1 MTKTHTMRSRLI
13 SLVLVLVM
21 VLGCLPLSA
30 MAVDPPTSSFTQ
42 SWGNFEGVR
51 IGASITTGYTLQ
63 TVSGSNPI
71 QETKLNLTVLA
82 DASIADKTYDYFY
95 IDLQDAEGNTVRRV
109 MWSGFKVAENT
120 PPGGTYEFITAGSV
134 YTQKREDDG
143 TLTRDP
149 SALQPTVSINGK
161 YAYIN
166 GVAYTVEGAGTF
178 PVYAQVG
185 YQVSDETAVT
195 LPAQRIGTFNIASYS
210 DDVMTKNL
218 TFNLDATDAYY
229 AYSTVAMVANEDYKL
244 PEVTPI
250 REHYTFKEWKLD
262 DTTTYQP
269 GDTISYTETNK
280 DLMLTAVWEL
290 DQVTVNY
297 PDTLPTGVDY
307 DTPAPSDDNVGYG
320 TVQSFDLVLDEG
332 YDPATLF
339 VTANDVLLAPVN
351 YVAGTDGK
359 VTYTYSFTAT
369 DDTTIAVS
377 DDLAKLSYV
386 VTMPVG
392 NFDAELVS
400 VNGNDLGD
408 TDSKV
413 SASVIYSKGY
423 TFTVTP
429 EEGYEITGVYVN
441 GDELTANAG
450 VYTVE
455 DVKTAQNVEVL
466 VKEIPNYT
474 VTYVVNNT
482 QYATQVVAKGS
493 EITNMPK
500 SPDVTGYDFEGWYT
514 QDELTG
520 GEGDKIL
527 TNTVVNGDM
536 IVYAKLTAKTY
547 TISYNGNGV
556 TIDPSISSEK
566 TYGEPVKLDATVLT
580 RPGYT
585 FLGWS
590 RNQSATEATY
600 AAGDV
605 FTEAITDDITL
616 YAVWKANTYTVTLPT
631 GTGYTVVTTQETVV
645 AWDEDFT
652 FDVVVDRG
660 YVETEPVVKAN
671 DAALSANGEPT
682 DGEGGSKVYS
692 YTISNIQEN
701 KVVSI
706 TVGKNQT
713 YTVTFE
719 AKGRVYQ
726 TQQVEYGY
734 CATVPV
740 APEVEGYFFNGWK
753 LNGTDYVFSTPVT
766 NDITLIA
773 DLVWITNPV
782 TLPVDGDG
790 YSVYHEYTPSAT
802 NKLYDVGYNQNF
814 AFKVVV
820 KDGYSDANMFVVAN
834 GAPLYYNS
842 KTYDET
848 AKTTTYNYTL
858 YNVKTPYEVFVN
870 GVERKTVTITYIDNG
885 GFGGPGQQV
894 ANYYVDTATD
904 NSKVPT
910 TEPTRD
916 GYTFQGWAKTNT
928 ATADGVVY
936 KAGETGK
943 DTLKETTDTTL
954 YAVWARAEREVILT
968 VEPDEQFEGSEVT
981 LTATVSS
988 GGTGS
993 VLFYR
998 STDDASNTAD
1008 DDTLVGTSNVSGD
1021 KATAT
1026 VVVKDYAAGAATD
1039 YFYAVFKPTDGAGY
1053 TETTSNVVSVTVKS
1067 TTIVFGDGDT
1077 ADDPIV
1083 KHWVTGSGLE
1093 DVTGGQMVV
1102 GETYH
1107 LQVPAIYAEDDLVN
1121 ALDAETVTDI
1131 VWQYRLPNGEWQTI
1145 VTNDRVSIKVTP
1157 DVIGMEYRA
1166 ILTPKGDY
1174 KGEALK
1180 TDETKPVKETKTDVA
1195 LTVAPPEQYEGK
1207 DVTLTAAVTTNET
1220 IIGEGFV
1227 QFYLNGEKIGQPVP
1241 VNTQSGVA
1249 TLTWTTSAYST
1260 ATDATNIDV
1269 YKAEYL
1275 GTATYDAG
1283 TSEEA
1288 SVAVRSTAITWGEDG
1303 NILTLQ
1309 DGTMTAGSTFTLA
1322 LPAVTTLDGK
1332 GTAAYTVQWQEKKA
1346 GQDWQNVGAGGET
1359 YTVTEYVSG
1368 TVYRAVLTPADP
1380 YTKAQAYNTN
1390 GTEVDGSYVYT
1401 LVTADS
1407 SEVEEVGTTTGIT
1420 LYQNNQEVD
1429 RDDYVLEGSTVD
1441 VVVNVTEIDG
1451 YVGGTDGWVKLDV
1464 FRTDSVYNTRV
1475 DVTSATSQV
1484 DNAGNAYFTVVLPAY
1499 SYDAV
1504 NSNQINFVATFSG
1517 DNTFAGSVSGGAGT
1531 DNIKLKSAAITWAD
1545 ENGAFAKDVIVYAG
1559 TDTTA
1564 KPVTVME
1571 ANKAYTL
1578 VLPDVYAGDVK
1589 MSDHSTRIGALLTF
1603 GKDYTVQWQRQEVGS
1618 ATTTGWQ
1625 DIDGATEAS
1634 LYVAAEDGAQKYSY
1648 RAVVTPKGDYTFAM
1662 DEIFGTLTD
1671 TKVLTTNPTSD
1682 TVLGDTHTTLSVT
1695 DTQNF
1700 TGINNNQ
1707 ITAEFEK
1714 QTVTLTATVKDND
1727 GNLVTSG
1734 AVKFYKINGSNDPV
1748 EIGHVDVGSDGKAVF
1763 EAEMSVYEKDGTY
1776 DQYYAVYQTNSVYET
1791 SESAKVKIFIRSSAI
1806 TWNKNPNEE
1815 KTLIVTENNAAYTGD
1830 LIAGHTYTLTIP
1842 AVHELGRYNFTLDV
1856 NEDYVINW
1864 YMIAADG
1871 TQAVAISSGTDGN
1884 SVTVKPE
1891 TNNVVYYAEVLPM
1904 EGSNYTKAWENGEN
1918 GYAYT
1923 THLTTNKTNSAL
1935 STATTT
1941 TLTIEGSVA
1950 STHDAFKHQQYEGKT
1965 ITLNATITV
1974 DGNDTVMVEKGNVSF
1989 YVVTES
1995 GESTLIGGQSV
2006 AVENGKASTTYVL
2019 PEYTLDDPLNNVEY
2033 FYAVYADYSDELSG
2047 ELRYSS
2053 SNTTTA
2059 QDLDALKTTE
2069 VPVEN
2074 RLKIRSIAITWKLND
2089 DYKTMVTNGDVITI
2103 YNYLETG
2110 DHKGDKTDTM
2120 IANTSYVLEVPSV
2133 RAYSDLDGAMT
2144 ILTAG
2149 KNYTVQWQYYVTD
2162 TASWM
2167 NYAADGDSNSVVIT
2181 PEYSQYSFRAV
2192 ITPKAQDADIN
2203 VFTKAAGYE
2212 NGTVTTL
2219 TQASLYTQPTK
2230 PTVLK
2235 DTTTD
2240 LTITGTVAE
2249 ANDVKIYNGTP
2260 FADLDGTEHYTQ
2272 YEGETV
2278 TLKAKVVDA
2287 DGNLVPSGH
2296 VYFYRVEETENSQT
2310 HVRLNTEY
2318 VEVKNGF
2325 AEYTVNIR
2333 DYDEDLAT
2341 IANVDK
2347 FYAVYEANDT
2357 YNTSASTETTTTAT
2371 GLVNYEVPT
2380 DVADMVYIRS
2390 TAIATP
2396 RLTSTENGSRDGD
2409 DNKKTTTWTSDLAE
2423 LPAAVKISFSLMRTA
2438 GNETEGYSVVG
2449 TDGRWLTNG
2458 TDYTIQWYREDKT
2471 VEDGGEETG
2480 SLKAI
2485 DGATQVT
2492 YTKAAAENFQKY
2504 CVEVIAAG
2512 HMKTG
2517 AMSKQAIIGKTA
2529 DPVLNLD
2536 PGYTFTAADAT
2547 FATDVETTSGA
2558 HYGDEVTLTATVQGD
2573 ETTNALPTGTVT
2585 FYYRVERSDGGY
2597 TWTQLTDPIDLQ
2609 QKDVSENKLVAVA
2622 TYTFNSSELPFNVDR
2637 IGFSYSGDDY
2647 YSAYSAASMQTAVTG
2662 AEYGKMEFKLWS
2674 VQISNPEHEAGE
2686 VNPADKNYT
2695 DAACYPD
2702 GVGYGNVTIEIYTYD
2717 ENAADFKGSAYT
2729 GTDLVANT
2737 TYTLEVQDIYTKS
2750 GEKLDLAHDNSAD
2763 YTIEWFKSTDGGLTW
2778 GPLPETEYTN
2788 IDAKTIAVTPETK
2801 DYKYMVKVTTTNS
2814 FYNEKMPS
2822 LVDFEYSEK
2831 NVNTILQ
2838 TVSVDVQAVAETPVN
2853 NVDEWVY
2860 QSNPITLF
2868 ATVTPTNNGEPS
2880 GHVEFYYGFA
2890 KDGSAEGDYSEVEWT
2905 AVKSDTESGTN
2916 VAELVKTT
2924 SGTDTDG
2931 VMVAQLTTSNLPV
2944 TADGTY
2950 SQLVIKAVYTGD
2962 QTYAKQDNIN
2972 GTVSIS
2978 SDVVT
2983 VFSSKI
2989 RQDVENI
2996 SNKVLTFSG
3005 NNWTSTTGVTG
3016 DLYDGVIITAK
3027 QLVSDGTKTVIT
3039 LNPVYTLDVID
3050 RADAI
3055 FTDLSSIYT
3064 LTAGVDYTVE
3074 WQYCENYTAYKEYLD
3089 DPATNDKNWMT
3100 VDNASVSSDF
3110 CTVEQVQGY
3119 AYRAVIKPCDTEKAQ
3134 KSFLDNDEIYS
3145 NILVV
3150 GDAEARV
3157 LTNIR
3162 KASSASV
3169 KGDTVYIDAII
3180 MGGTTTPV
3188 GNVTVTVTEKKSG
3201 DEVFTDNRNL
3211 VNGWTTFQWKNVA
3224 AGEYT
3229 IKTVLT
3235 GNNGYV
3241 GETEQDY
3248 IVRFTAAPEGDLTM
3262 SVTNKTV
3269 TYDGQVK
3276 MLSGNDVTINGFG
3289 DYTEWAEMAKSYVTF
3304 QYFDED
3310 GNRVAEPVDAGTYTV
3325 KAYLPESM
3333 YWGYVTG
3340 TGTLTIEKR
3349 AVSIADVTAQ
3359 AKIYDGTNNVYVQN
3373 VELELSE
3380 QDPSTGLP
3388 MGNDGLVEGDS
3399 VYVDAKATVAANA
3412 GSNQTLTLTSAELEG
3427 PDANNYVIANPKYSE
3442 NFVVS
3447 RSQLYGDAVTSITAA
3462 PGYQITD
3469 DDFYMIDQAGNQI
3482 TAADATITYY
3492 YHTGNDIQK
3501 VPNTNGEGK
3510 YTVVISMPESNY
3522 KGGLTTTLYIQKDV
3536 ATSRD
3541 GDVVKIATS
3550 ALAYITDTNHVYD
3563 GTAKSVTVTTTK
3575 GTASVQY
3582 AGADG
3587 QYTTTAP
3594 VNAGRYMV
3602 KVTVEGQTYY
3612 GVMTIVK
3619 GEPQFTFTAETVDYD
3634 GDRYNGSLN
3643 LVETTGYDVLN
3654 ADPTY
3659 GDLYYTYVGGSI
3671 VGYDYNA
3678 PRDVSY
3684 TVDTYVDSETSGAYG
3699 AYMVTAHVPET
3710 ANTIAVTPSATFEIN
3725 KIELQVTGDDIY
3737 TRLFD
3742 THSKLTSTY
3751 DGFVGD
3757 EYGKDSELR
3766 DLIALP
3772 TYQLGDNE
3780 LLSNEDMSHVG
3791 YLEIYQSDVNA
3802 RNYTLKYVNGDAAIN
3817 VAPTQDQL
3825 EIRNDP
3831 STIYYGD
3838 NFQLF
3843 LYGSSVRDGDNVV
3856 QVNEASAV
3864 YWESDHPEIATV
3876 DEEGNVNIIGVG
3888 QFTITA
3894 TRGDDPDTA
3903 ISISETYTALPRRN
3917 DVVITR
3923 DDYLYDGS
3931 AKEIDGA
3938 NYSFYYMY
3946 HGTRFE
3952 STDPLSKD
3960 LCDTTGEPQID
3971 SGEYPVTAEI
3981 TGATKNVGDGAG
3993 LLAIHRVN
4001 SVVTPTQVD
4010 AVYGEGYTAQQ
4021 PGTGYTATTV
4031 NGEPVSKVLDKGLVE
4046 ADVRSNSDVDNY
4058 ELLVAAGTEGWNYNV
4073 TYAPYESGDSHDF
4086 TVTQKTLTFTVG
4098 SLADTEG
4105 MTKNWREKDGTLAGT
4120 FKELP
4125 DAAFMQNDIRTFGEL
4140 NQVLDYQTR
4149 DLITGDSIADLWDM
4163 SSRANANFAKLNDA
4177 YLFSVEGAAN
4187 WKLNKTGEINYEYG
4201 TLDHEP
4207 MEGAINDDAYI
4218 ISGYTDSRNYAVT
4231 IATGRLDV
4239 EQRVVK
4245 MTAPTSGIVINGG
4258 EYTSEELAEAIANQ
4272 MVIEGLAEKLDHI
4285 IKDLR
4290 LTVVGVTGSQTIT
4303 GGSYTYTLK
4312 IGNTNYCT
4320 EGGGDTIEVPVTVTN
4335 ITAKATIYNSGATGF
4350 KVRIYGM
4357 FDGQTRP
4364 EHINELKYTILDRN
4378 TGAVVRTGTMTYV
4391 KDETVNGILQ
4401 AVYETSYAQLP
4412 NGNYTIRFEA
4422 AGYSF
4427 SY

>member
-30 MAVDPPTSSFTQ
+30 LAADPTGLESEFQSNSVTYGDFTV
-42 SWGNFEGVR
+42 STRV
-51 IGASITTGYTLQ
+51 ADGYQLQ
-63 TVSGSNPI
+63 TVGSQDSKQNVGMRMQIYYRDTATIITDGKLRIELYDEKGDCFRVVDVSGINYPDSTSGFSANTTATSYAVSFDDTGKRVYTPDSSAWAPKVTYNSDSIFVTGILVELTGSGSFPLKASLSNLGSSIDVGSAGI
-71 QETKLNLTVLA
+71 QTLGNFDIKAYSVDVPTVNLT
-82 DASIADKTYDYFY
+82 Y
-95 IDLQDAEGNTVRRV
+95 
-109 MWSGFKVAENT
+109 
-120 PPGGTYEFITAGSV
+120 
-134 YTQKREDDG
+134 
-143 TLTRDP
+143 
-149 SALQPTVSINGK
+149 
-161 YAYIN
+161 
-166 GVAYTVEGAGTF
+166 
-178 PVYAQVG
+178 
-185 YQVSDETAVT
+185 
-195 LPAQRIGTFNIASYS
+195 
-210 DDVMTKNL
+210 
-218 TFNLDATDAYY
+218 NLDATDAYY
-229 AYSTVAMVANEDYKL
+229 AYGTVVTAASADYEL
-244 PEVTPI
+244 PGISPI
-250 REHYTFKEWKLD
+250 RDHYTFVGWDSDDDEVANYQPGGIIEAKDLASDKLLTALWERDTLDVLFDSVMATGVTLEQAMTFTLNGEPVAYQITDVVDSRYLKVNMPYGTDVTFKLKLAAGYDPSTLAVVAGETLLAPINTQAND
-262 DTTTYQP
+262 DGTTTY
-269 GDTISYTETNK
+269 
-280 DLMLTAVWEL
+280 
-290 DQVTVNY
+290 
-297 PDTLPTGVDY
+297 
-307 DTPAPSDDNVGYG
+307 
-320 TVQSFDLVLDEG
+320 
-332 YDPATLF
+332 
-339 VTANDVLLAPVN
+339 
-351 YVAGTDGK
+351 
-359 VTYTYSFTAT
+359 TYTFKAT
-369 DDTTIAVS
+369 QAMTVGVR
-377 DDLAKLSYV
+377 DDLAKYSYV

-392 NFDAELVS
+392 HFDAALTAPTA
-400 VNGNDLGD
+400 G
-408 TDSKV
+408 
-413 SASVIYSKGY
+413 ASTTVEYGGSYS
-423 TFTVTP
+423 FTVKAQ
-429 EEGYEITGVYVN
+429 EGYEITGVYVN

-514 QDELTG
+514 QGLTG

-527 TNTVVNGDM
+527 TTTTVNGDM

-605 FTEAITDDITL
+605 FTEAITEDITL

-631 GTGYTVVTTQETVV
+631 GTGYTVVTTQENVV

-660 YVETEPVVKAN
+660 YVENAPVV
-671 DAALSANGEPT
+671 EVT
-682 DGEGGSKVYS
+682 DGSNKTTLTATQVTDNTDGSKTYS
-692 YTISNIQEN
+692 YKIENIQEN
-701 KVVSI
+701 KVVSV

-719 AKGRVYQ
+719 VKGRVYQ

-740 APEVEGYFFNGWK
+740 APEVMGYTFNGWK

-766 NDITLIA
+766 DDITLVA

-858 YNVKTPYEVFVN
+858 YNVKNPYEVFVN

-885 GFGGPGQQV
+885 GVGGPGQQV
-894 ANYYVDTATD
+894 ANYYVEGARDNTAVSDIT
-904 NSKVPT
+904 
-910 TEPTRD
+910 PTRD

-928 ATADGVVY
+928 ATANDVVY
-936 KAGETGK
+936 KHDVDDK
-943 DTLKETTDTTL
+943 DTLQETTDTTL
-954 YAVWARAEREVILT
+954 YAVWARAESKVELE
-968 VEPDEQFEGSEVT
+968 VEPTTQFEGSEVT

-998 STDDASNTAD
+998 GTDATSTTGG
-1008 DDTLVGTSNVSGD
+1008 TLVGTSNVSGD

-1026 VVVKDYAAGAATD
+1026 VVVKDYAADAATD

-1053 TETTSNVVSVTVKS
+1053 TETPSNVVSVTVKS
-1067 TTIVFGDGDT
+1067 TTIVFDTGDT

-1083 KHWVTGSGLE
+1083 YQWVNGVKTV
-1093 DVTGGQMVV
+1093 VTDGQMVV

-1180 TDETKPVKETKTDVA
+1180 TDETKPVLETETTVA
-1195 LTVAPPEQYEGK
+1195 LTVAPTEQYEGK

-1220 IIGEGFV
+1220 VIGEGFV

-1249 TLTWTTSAYST
+1249 TMTWTTSAYST
-1260 ATDATNIDV
+1260 AADATNKDV
-1269 YKAEYL
+1269 YYADYL

-1288 SVAVRSTAITWGEDG
+1288 SVAVRSTAITWGDDG

-1359 YTVTEYVSG
+1359 YTVTEFVAG
-1368 TVYRAVLTPADP
+1368 TVYRAVLTPVDP
-1380 YTKAQAYNTN
+1380 YNKAVQDAT
-1390 GTEVDGSYVYT
+1390 TVSYTDT

-1407 SEVEEVGTTTGIT
+1407 DEVTEVDTETGIT
-1420 LYQNNQEVD
+1420 LYQNNQELDNVE
-1429 RDDYVLEGSTVD
+1429 RVLEGSTVD
-1441 VVVNVTEIDG
+1441 VVVNVTKIDQ
-1451 YVGGTDGWVKLDV
+1451 YVGGTQGWVKLEV
-1464 FRTDSVYNTRV
+1464 FRKDADYTTRV
-1475 DVTSATSQV
+1475 DVTSATAQV
-1484 DNAGNAYFTVVLPAY
+1484 DNAGNAYFTVELPAY

-1517 DNTFAGSVSGGAGT
+1517 DNTFADSVSGGAGT
-1531 DNIKLKSAAITWAD
+1531 NNIKLKSAAITWAD

-1564 KPVTVME
+1564 EPVTGME

-1578 VLPDVYAGDVK
+1578 VLPDVYAGDVTIG
-1589 MSDHSTRIGALLTF
+1589 DHGVRMGEKLTF

-1618 ATTTGWQ
+1618 TTTTGWQ

-1648 RAVVTPKGDYTFAM
+1648 RAVVTPKGDYSLAM
-1662 DEIFGTLTD
+1662 DVTFGQLTE
-1671 TKVLTTNPTSD
+1671 TKVLTTNPTAD
-1682 TVLGDTHTTLSVT
+1682 TVLAETETTLEISNYYTTGANGANDVVAVYPAGRDVVLTATVTADSGKPTGTVTFYYSLNGAPATVIGKAEVNEQTGKATYTWKAPETATSSGIVYAVYDGSEVFETSETQKTDSNVAFLPNTIKMVDDGFQIYDKNGNVVDEPVVEETYILKGAYATVNTDNYQNIVDLVNDEQAKGDNPYFTYIWQKSTDSGKTWTDITNSDGKSELEVVFETDETMYRLAAKPVPASGWTGPENGVYSKGLGVDTKATAIEITLTDEAGVEIPNKANRFENTEVNVTVNVSGVKDYQPGTQGYVQLEVVRRHEGGADATVVGTQVSDVDQYGNATFKVTLPAYSYDPANGLSNQVNFKATYSGDNHFTGSELNVGESFVYLKSAAITWNNAMDQAIAITDDQGNEVTTMVANKTYTLTLPEIYSGDVYNSSGTRNGTKLVVNKDYKVTWQFRPMGDATAEWRTLTADSADTCIVVCDEGQENYSYRAVITPMGDYTFAMDETFGMLTATKTLTTDPTADTVLAATTTELVIT
-1695 DTQNF
+1695 DTVIEAGTVEIAVNDRADQP
-1700 TGINNNQ
+1700 
-1707 ITAEFEK
+1707 FEAIGEHHSEYEGE
-1714 QTVTLTATVKDND
+1714 TITLTATVSNVDGKVND
-1727 GNLVTSG
+1727 GNVFFYRYVDGTNDVLLNEVGVKVDTNGVAKLENVVTS
-1734 AVKFYKINGSNDPV
+1734 DWT
-1748 EIGHVDVGSDGKAVF
+1748 DGK
-1763 EAEMSVYEKDGTY
+1763 SVTDNR
-1776 DQYYAVYQTNSVYET
+1776 DQYYAVYEGTSV
-1791 SESAKVKIFIRSSAI
+1791 F
-1806 TWNKNPNEE
+1806 
-1815 KTLIVTENNAAYTGD
+1815 D
-1830 LIAGHTYTLTIP
+1830 
-1842 AVHELGRYNFTLDV
+1842 
-1856 NEDYVINW
+1856 
-1864 YMIAADG
+1864 
-1871 TQAVAISSGTDGN
+1871 
-1884 SVTVKPE
+1884 
-1891 TNNVVYYAEVLPM
+1891 
-1904 EGSNYTKAWENGEN
+1904 
-1918 GYAYT
+1918 
-1923 THLTTNKTNSAL
+1923 
-1935 STATTT
+1935 
-1941 TLTIEGSVA
+1941 A
-1950 STHDAFKHQQYEGKT
+1950 ST
-1965 ITLNATITV
+1965 
-1974 DGNDTVMVEKGNVSF
+1974 
-1989 YVVTES
+1989 
-1995 GESTLIGGQSV
+1995 
-2006 AVENGKASTTYVL
+2006 
-2019 PEYTLDDPLNNVEY
+2019 
-2033 FYAVYADYSDELSG
+2033 
-2047 ELRYSS
+2047 
-2053 SNTTTA
+2053 
-2059 QDLDALKTTE
+2059 
-2069 VPVEN
+2069 
-2074 RLKIRSIAITWKLND
+2074 SINE
-2089 DYKTMVTNGDVITI
+2089 
-2103 YNYLETG
+2103 LET
-2110 DHKGDKTDTM
+2110 
-2120 IANTSYVLEVPSV
+2120 
-2133 RAYSDLDGAMT
+2133 
-2144 ILTAG
+2144 
-2149 KNYTVQWQYYVTD
+2149 
-2162 TASWM
+2162 
-2167 NYAADGDSNSVVIT
+2167 
-2181 PEYSQYSFRAV
+2181 
-2192 ITPKAQDADIN
+2192 
-2203 VFTKAAGYE
+2203 
-2212 NGTVTTL
+2212 
-2219 TQASLYTQPTK
+2219 
-2230 PTVLK
+2230 
-2235 DTTTD
+2235 
-2240 LTITGTVAE
+2240 
-2249 ANDVKIYNGTP
+2249 
-2260 FADLDGTEHYTQ
+2260 
-2272 YEGETV
+2272 
-2278 TLKAKVVDA
+2278 
-2287 DGNLVPSGH
+2287 
-2296 VYFYRVEETENSQT
+2296 
-2310 HVRLNTEY
+2310 
-2318 VEVKNGF
+2318 
-2325 AEYTVNIR
+2325 
-2333 DYDEDLAT
+2333 
-2341 IANVDK
+2341 
-2347 FYAVYEANDT
+2347 
-2357 YNTSASTETTTTAT
+2357 
-2371 GLVNYEVPT
+2371 
-2380 DVADMVYIRS
+2380 VYIRS

-2396 RLTSTENGSRDGD
+2396 RFSVVYEGAEGTVTKYVSAYADT
-2409 DNKKTTTWTSDLAE
+2409 DN
-2423 LPAAVKISFSLMRTA
+2423 LPAATTMTFTLMDKAGSKNLGFSVT
-2438 GNETEGYSVVG
+2438 G

-2458 TDYTIQWYREDKT
+2458 TDYSVQWYREEKT
-2471 VEDGGEETG
+2471 VDQGGVETG
-2480 SLKAI
+2480 VVKPIEA
-2485 DGATQVT
+2485 ATQVS
-2492 YTKAAAENFQKY
+2492 YEKEASSLYQKY
-2504 CVEVIAAG
+2504 SLEAVAMG
-2512 HMKTG
+2512 HMKTS
-2517 AMSKQAIIGKTA
+2517 AMSKQAIIGTTA
-2529 DPVLNLD
+2529 EPVLDLD
-2536 PGYTFTAADAT
+2536 PGYTFEPTAADVY
-2547 FATDVETTSGA
+2547 TDVTTTPGA
-2558 HYGDEVTLTATVQGD
+2558 HYGDQVTLTATIQGD

-2585 FYYRVERSDGGY
+2585 FYYRTSDGA
-2597 TWTQLTDPIDLQ
+2597 WTALSEPINLA
-2609 QKDVSENKLVAVA
+2609 QKDVSENNLVAVA
-2622 TYTFNSSELPFNVDR
+2622 TYTFNSSVLPFNVDR
-2637 IGFSYSGDDY
+2637 IGYSYSGDDLY
-2647 YSAYSAASMQTAVTG
+2647 TAHEATAMQNGETSAANA
-2662 AEYGKMEFKLWS
+2662 KLPFKLWS
-2674 VQISNPEHEAGE
+2674 VQISNPGYED
-2686 VNPADKNYT
+2686 VTDFSNPVYT

-2702 GVGYGNVTIEIYTYD
+2702 KTAYDDVTITVY
-2717 ENAADFKGSAYT
+2717 NATVTNDGKTVTIGAE
-2729 GTDLVANT
+2729 VANGEDVQAQS
-2737 TYTLEVQDIYTKS
+2737 YYVLELDDVYTKS
-2750 GEKLDLAHDNSAD
+2750 GEKLELAKDNSAD
-2763 YTIEWFKSTDGGLTW
+2763 ITVEWYQSFDDGKTWSPVRVTEFTDATATQVCVKAEDSHVVYG
-2778 GPLPETEYTN
+2778 
-2788 IDAKTIAVTPETK
+2788 
-2801 DYKYMVKVTTTNS
+2801 VKVITTNS
-2814 FYNEKMPS
+2814 FYNSQMPE
-2822 LVDFEYSEK
+2822 LVDYGYSHE
-2831 NVNTILQ
+2831 NIDVVRQHVN
-2838 TVSVDVQAVAETPVN
+2838 VSVEADAATPVAGTP
-2853 NVDEWVY
+2853 EWVY
-2860 QSNPITLF
+2860 QRNPITLT
-2868 ATVTPTNNGEPS
+2868 ATVTPTDQGEPS
-2880 GHVEFYYGFA
+2880 GFVKFEYAVVSALDLDENGNPKVTDDLVWTEVVSDDENPTSKA
-2890 KDGSAEGDYSEVEWT
+2890 ELKPVDGT
-2905 AVKSDTESGTN
+2905 AYTDNTM
-2916 VAELVKTT
+2916 VAE
-2924 SGTDTDG
+2924 
-2931 VMVAQLTTSNLPV
+2931 LTTSNLPV
-2944 TADGTY
+2944 TEDGTY
-2950 SQLVIKAVYTGD
+2950 SVILIKATYQGD
-2962 QTYAKQDNIN
+2962 DAYAVSDNIDGN
-2972 GTVSIS
+2972 SSIIAS
-2978 SDVVT
+2978 PVVR
-2983 VFSSKI
+2983 VFSSVAL
-2989 RQDVENI
+2989 QDKTNIENQVVTLGKNDEGVVTW
-2996 SNKVLTFSG
+2996 SNGSASG
-3005 NNWTSTTGVTG
+3005 TA
-3016 DLYDGVIITAK
+3016 YDGFLITGK
-3027 QLVSDGTKTVIT
+3027 DLVSDGTQTGIVLT
-3039 LNPVYTLDVID
+3039 DVYTLDVMD
-3050 RADAI
+3050 RTLDLFKDKAD
-3055 FTDLSSIYT
+3055 IYT
-3064 LTAGVDYTVE
+3064 MKLNVDYTVE
-3074 WQYCENYTAYKEYLD
+3074 WQYIENYQAYQDYVNGTDEG
-3089 DPATNDKNWMT
+3089 KNWQVVPNST
-3100 VDNASVSSDF
+3100 STDTCAID
-3110 CTVEQVQGY
+3110 QVQGY
-3119 AYRAVIKPCDTEKAQ
+3119 AFRAKITMLDTAKA
-3134 KSFLDNDEIYS
+3134 KAAYEEFDNYGTTAVDGERVIYS

-3201 DEVFTDNRNL
+3201 EEVFSDNRNL
-3211 VNGWTTFQWKNVA
+3211 VNGWTTFQWTDVQ

-3304 QYFDED
+3304 QYYKD
-3310 GNRVAEPVDAGTYTV
+3310 GVRVAEPVDAGTYTV

-3359 AKIYDGTNNVYVQN
+3359 AKIFDNTNNVYVQN
-3373 VELELSE
+3373 VELAQSA
-3380 QDPSTGLP
+3380 QDATTGLP
-3388 MGNDGLVEGDS
+3388 TGNTGLVEGDS

-3412 GSNQTLTLTSAELEG
+3412 GEQLLTVTEATLMG
-3427 PDANNYVIANPKYSE
+3427 PDANNYALNTTYSE
-3442 NFVVS
+3442 KFVVS
-3447 RSQLYGDAVTSITAA
+3447 RNQLYGDAVESITAA

-3469 DDFYMIDQAGNQI
+3469 EDFYMIDQAGKQI

-3501 VPNTNGEGK
+3501 VTNTNGEGK
-3510 YTVVISMPESNY
+3510 YTVVISMPENNY

-3563 GTAKSVTVTTTK
+3563 GTEKSVTVTTTK
-3575 GTASVQY
+3575 GTATVEY

-3587 QYTTTAP
+3587 TYSTNKP

-3725 KIELQVTGDDIY
+3725 KIELQVIGDDIY

-3757 EYGKDSELR
+3757 EYGLDSELR

-3903 ISISETYTALPRRN
+3903 ISISETYTALKRRN
-3917 DVVITR
+3917 DVVIER
-3923 DDYLYDGS
+3923 DDYLYDGQ
-3931 AKEIDGA
+3931 AKEIADA
-3938 NYSFYYMY
+3938 NFSFYYMY

-3952 STDPLSKD
+3952 SLNPLSKD
-3960 LCDTTGEPQID
+3960 HCTIVGEPQTIA
-3971 SGEYPVTAEI
+3971 GEYPVTVTAI
-3981 TGATKNVGDGAG
+3981 NAGMNCGDGAG

-4001 SVVTPTQVD
+4001 SVVTPEQVE
-4010 AVYGEGYTAQQ
+4010 ATYGESF

-4086 TVTQKTLTFTVG
+4086 TVTKKTLTFTVG

-4125 DAAFMQNDIRTFGEL
+4125 DADFMQNDIRTFGEL
-4140 NQVLDYQTR
+4140 NQVLDYQTS

-4177 YLFSVEGAAN
+4177 YPFSVEGAAN

-4207 MEGAINDDAYI
+4207 MEGAIDDAAYI
-4218 ISGYTDSRNYAVT
+4218 IFGYTDSRNYAVT

-4245 MTAPTSGIVINGG
+4245 MTVPTSGIVINGG

-4290 LTVVGVTGSQTIT
+4290 LTVVEVTGSQTIA
-4303 GGSYTYTLK
+4303 GGNKTYTLK

-4391 KDETVNGILQ
+4391 EDETVNGILQ

>member
-30 MAVDPPTSSFTQ
+30 MAADPPTSSFTQ

-149 SALQPTVSINGK
+149 SALQPTVSFNGK

-185 YQVSDETAVT
+185 YQVTSSTAVT

-250 REHYTFKEWKLD
+250 RDHYTFKEWKLD

-290 DQVTVNY
+290 DQVTVDY
-297 PDTLPTGVDY
+297 PDILPTGVAYGDTTPTDGDEDY
-307 DTPAPSDDNVGYG
+307 GS
-320 TVQSFDLVLDEG
+320 VQSFDLVLDAG
-332 YDPATLF
+332 YDPTTLF

-369 DDTTIAVS
+369 DHTTIAVS

-392 NFDAELVS
+392 HFTAKLTG
-400 VNGNDLGD
+400 NGITSETSTTVEYGG
-408 TDSKV
+408 S
-413 SASVIYSKGY
+413 Y
-423 TFTVTP
+423 TFTVDP
-429 EEGYEITGVYVN
+429 EDGYKIMGVYVN
-441 GDELTANAG
+441 GDKLTAGGTGNNE
-450 VYTVE
+450 YTVTT
-455 DVKTAQNVEVL
+455 VTGPQVVEV
-466 VKEIPNYT
+466 VVEAIPNYT
-474 VTYVVNNT
+474 VTYVVNDK
-482 QYATQVVAKGS
+482 QYTTQVVAKG
-493 EITNMPK
+493 EKVAALPENPV
-500 SPDVTGYDFEGWYT
+500 VTGYTFDGWYT
-514 QDELTG
+514 EQNGSGTQFEADTAVS
-520 GEGDKIL
+520 
-527 TNTVVNGDM
+527 TNIT
-536 IVYAKLTAKTY
+536 VYAKLTAKTY
-547 TISYNGNGV
+547 TISYNGNGMTPDP
-556 TIDPSISSEK
+556 TITATNK
-566 TYGEPVKLDATVLT
+566 TYGKTATLDATALT
-580 RPGYT
+580 RDGYT

-590 RNQSATEATY
+590 RNQKATEATY
-600 AAGDV
+600 APGDV
-605 FTEAITDDITL
+605 FTEEITEGITL

-631 GTGYTVVTTQETVV
+631 GTGYTVVTTKENVV
-645 AWDEDFT
+645 NWNGSFT

-766 NDITLIA
+766 DDITLVA

-820 KDGYSDANMFVVAN
+820 KDGYSDANMVVSAN

-885 GFGGPGQQV
+885 GVGGPGQQV
-894 ANYYVDTATD
+894 ANYYVDGASDNTAVSAT
-904 NSKVPT
+904 V
-910 TEPTRD
+910 PTRD
-916 GYTFQGWAKTNT
+916 GYVFQGWAKTNT
-928 ATADGVVY
+928 ATTAEQVVY
-936 KAGETGK
+936 KSGDANKG
-943 DTLKETTDTTL
+943 TLKETTDTTL
-954 YAVWARAEREVILT
+954 YAVWA
-968 VEPDEQFEGSEVT
+968 
-981 LTATVSS
+981 
-988 GGTGS
+988 
-993 VLFYR
+993 
-998 STDDASNTAD
+998 
-1008 DDTLVGTSNVSGD
+1008 

-1026 VVVKDYAAGAATD
+1026 IEIAA
-1039 YFYAVFKPTDGAGY
+1039 
-1053 TETTSNVVSVTVKS
+1053 
-1067 TTIVFGDGDT
+1067 
-1077 ADDPIV
+1077 
-1083 KHWVTGSGLE
+1083 
-1093 DVTGGQMVV
+1093 DVT
-1102 GETYH
+1102 
-1107 LQVPAIYAEDDLVN
+1107 
-1121 ALDAETVTDI
+1121 
-1131 VWQYRLPNGEWQTI
+1131 
-1145 VTNDRVSIKVTP
+1145 
-1157 DVIGMEYRA
+1157 
-1166 ILTPKGDY
+1166 
-1174 KGEALK
+1174 
-1180 TDETKPVKETKTDVA
+1180 
-1195 LTVAPPEQYEGK
+1195 EQYEGK
-1207 DVTLTAAVTTNET
+1207 DVVLTATVTADGEAMTSGSVEFFRVTKDSNDYVYTSLGTAPVNGGKATMTVQASAWSETYNVENYSAKFIPAEGFGYAEAVTTRNA
-1220 IIGEGFV
+1220 I
-1227 QFYLNGEKIGQPVP
+1227 
-1241 VNTQSGVA
+1241 VN
-1249 TLTWTTSAYST
+1249 
-1260 ATDATNIDV
+1260 I
-1269 YKAEYL
+1269 K
-1275 GTATYDAG
+1275 
-1283 TSEEA
+1283 
-1288 SVAVRSTAITWGEDG
+1288 STAIAWELAEDAENPG
-1303 NILTLQ
+1303 TNVAQNTLTVSE
-1309 DGTMTAGSTFTLA
+1309 GTMTAGSTFTLA
-1322 LPAVTTLDGK
+1322 LPDVVTKDGK

-1346 GQDWQNVGAGGET
+1346 GQDWQNVGAGGKT

-1420 LYQNNQEVD
+1420 LYQNNQELDNVE
-1429 RDDYVLEGSTVD
+1429 RVLEGSTVD
-1441 VVVNVTEIDG
+1441 VVVNVTKIDQ
-1451 YVGGTDGWVKLDV
+1451 YVGGTQGWVKLEV
-1464 FRTDSVYNTRV
+1464 FRKDADYTTRV
-1475 DVTSATSQV
+1475 DVTSATAQV
-1484 DNAGNAYFTVVLPAY
+1484 DNAGNAYFTVELPAY

-1517 DNTFAGSVSGGAGT
+1517 DNTFADSVSGGAGT
-1531 DNIKLKSAAITWAD
+1531 NNIKLKSAAITWNDAMD
-1545 ENGAFAKDVIVYAG
+1545 KVVLIYEG

-1564 KPVTVME
+1564 ASVTEME

-1578 VLPDVYAGDVK
+1578 VLPDVYAGDVTIG
-1589 MSDHSTRIGALLTF
+1589 DHGVRMGEKLTF

-1618 ATTTGWQ
+1618 ATVTGWQ
-1625 DIDGATEAS
+1625 DISGATEAS

-1648 RAVVTPKGDYTFAM
+1648 RAVVTPKGDYSLAM
-1662 DEIFGTLTD
+1662 DVTFGQLTE
-1671 TKVLTTNPTSD
+1671 TKVLTTNPTAD
-1682 TVLGDTHTTLSVT
+1682 TVLAETETTLEISNYYTTGANGANDVVAVYPAGRDVVLTATVTADSGKPTGTVTFYYSLNGAPATVIGKAEVNEQTGKATYTWKAPETATSSGIVYAVYDGSEVFETSETQKTDSNVAFLPNTIKMVDDGFQIYDKNGNVVDEPVVEETYILKGAYATVNTTQFATIVGLVNAEQAKGDNPYFTYIWQKSTDSGKTWTDITNSDGKSELEVVFETDETMYRLAAKPVPASGWTGPENGVYSKGLGVDTKATAIEITLTDEAGVEIPNKANRFENTEVNVTVNVSGVKDYQPGTQGYVQLEVVRRHEGGADATVVGTQVSDVDQYGNATFKVTLPAYSYDPANGLSNQVNFKATYSGDNHFTGSELNVGESFVYLKSAAITWNNAMDQAIAITDDQGNEVTTMVANKTYTLTLPEIYSGDVYNSSGTRNGTKLVVNKDYKVTWQFRPMGDATAEWRTLTADSADTCIVVCDEGQENYSYRAVITPMGDYTFAMDETFGILTATKTLTTDPTDDTVLAATTTELVIT
-1695 DTQNF
+1695 DTVIEAGTVEIAVNDRADQP
-1700 TGINNNQ
+1700 
-1707 ITAEFEK
+1707 FEAIGEHHSEYEGE
-1714 QTVTLTATVKDND
+1714 TITLTATVSNADGKVND
-1727 GNLVTSG
+1727 GNVFFYRYVDGTNDVLLNEVGIKVDTNGVAKLENVVTS
-1734 AVKFYKINGSNDPV
+1734 DWT
-1748 EIGHVDVGSDGKAVF
+1748 DGK
-1763 EAEMSVYEKDGTY
+1763 SVTDNR
-1776 DQYYAVYQTNSVYET
+1776 DQYYAVYEGTSV
-1791 SESAKVKIFIRSSAI
+1791 F
-1806 TWNKNPNEE
+1806 
-1815 KTLIVTENNAAYTGD
+1815 D
-1830 LIAGHTYTLTIP
+1830 
-1842 AVHELGRYNFTLDV
+1842 
-1856 NEDYVINW
+1856 
-1864 YMIAADG
+1864 
-1871 TQAVAISSGTDGN
+1871 
-1884 SVTVKPE
+1884 
-1891 TNNVVYYAEVLPM
+1891 
-1904 EGSNYTKAWENGEN
+1904 
-1918 GYAYT
+1918 
-1923 THLTTNKTNSAL
+1923 
-1935 STATTT
+1935 
-1941 TLTIEGSVA
+1941 A
-1950 STHDAFKHQQYEGKT
+1950 ST
-1965 ITLNATITV
+1965 
-1974 DGNDTVMVEKGNVSF
+1974 
-1989 YVVTES
+1989 
-1995 GESTLIGGQSV
+1995 
-2006 AVENGKASTTYVL
+2006 
-2019 PEYTLDDPLNNVEY
+2019 
-2033 FYAVYADYSDELSG
+2033 
-2047 ELRYSS
+2047 
-2053 SNTTTA
+2053 
-2059 QDLDALKTTE
+2059 
-2069 VPVEN
+2069 
-2074 RLKIRSIAITWKLND
+2074 SINE
-2089 DYKTMVTNGDVITI
+2089 
-2103 YNYLETG
+2103 LET
-2110 DHKGDKTDTM
+2110 
-2120 IANTSYVLEVPSV
+2120 
-2133 RAYSDLDGAMT
+2133 
-2144 ILTAG
+2144 
-2149 KNYTVQWQYYVTD
+2149 
-2162 TASWM
+2162 
-2167 NYAADGDSNSVVIT
+2167 
-2181 PEYSQYSFRAV
+2181 
-2192 ITPKAQDADIN
+2192 
-2203 VFTKAAGYE
+2203 
-2212 NGTVTTL
+2212 
-2219 TQASLYTQPTK
+2219 
-2230 PTVLK
+2230 
-2235 DTTTD
+2235 
-2240 LTITGTVAE
+2240 
-2249 ANDVKIYNGTP
+2249 
-2260 FADLDGTEHYTQ
+2260 
-2272 YEGETV
+2272 
-2278 TLKAKVVDA
+2278 
-2287 DGNLVPSGH
+2287 
-2296 VYFYRVEETENSQT
+2296 
-2310 HVRLNTEY
+2310 
-2318 VEVKNGF
+2318 
-2325 AEYTVNIR
+2325 
-2333 DYDEDLAT
+2333 
-2341 IANVDK
+2341 
-2347 FYAVYEANDT
+2347 
-2357 YNTSASTETTTTAT
+2357 
-2371 GLVNYEVPT
+2371 
-2380 DVADMVYIRS
+2380 VYIRS

-2396 RLTSTENGSRDGD
+2396 RFSVVYEGAEGTVTKYVSAYADT
-2409 DNKKTTTWTSDLAE
+2409 DN
-2423 LPAAVKISFSLMRTA
+2423 LPAATTMTFTLMDKAGSKNLGFSVT
-2438 GNETEGYSVVG
+2438 G

-2458 TDYTIQWYREDKT
+2458 TDYSVQWYREEKT
-2471 VEDGGEETG
+2471 VDQGGVETG
-2480 SLKAI
+2480 VVKPIEA
-2485 DGATQVT
+2485 ATQVS
-2492 YTKAAAENFQKY
+2492 YEKEASSLYQKY
-2504 CVEVIAAG
+2504 SLEAVAMG
-2512 HMKTG
+2512 HMKTS
-2517 AMSKQAIIGKTA
+2517 AMSKQAIIGTTA
-2529 DPVLNLD
+2529 EPVLDLD
-2536 PGYTFTAADAT
+2536 PGYTFEPTAADVY
-2547 FATDVETTSGA
+2547 TDVTTTPGA
-2558 HYGDEVTLTATVQGD
+2558 HYGDQVTLTATIQGD

-2585 FYYRVERSDGGY
+2585 FYYRTSDGA
-2597 TWTQLTDPIDLQ
+2597 WTALSEPINLA
-2609 QKDVSENKLVAVA
+2609 QKDVSENNLVAVA
-2622 TYTFNSSELPFNVDR
+2622 TYTFNSSVLPFNVDR
-2637 IGFSYSGDDY
+2637 IGYSYSGDDLY
-2647 YSAYSAASMQTAVTG
+2647 TAHEASAMQNGETSAANA
-2662 AEYGKMEFKLWS
+2662 KLPFKLWS
-2674 VQISNPEHEAGE
+2674 VQISNPGYED
-2686 VNPADKNYT
+2686 VTDFTNPNYT

-2702 GVGYGNVTIEIYTYD
+2702 KTAYDDVTITVY
-2717 ENAADFKGSAYT
+2717 NATVTNDGKT
-2729 GTDLVANT
+2729 VTIGTEVANGEDVQAQS
-2737 TYTLEVQDIYTKS
+2737 YYVLELDDVYTKS
-2750 GEKLDLAHDNSAD
+2750 GEKLELAKDNSAD
-2763 YTIEWFKSTDGGLTW
+2763 ITVEWYQSFDDGKTWSPVRVTEFTDATATQVCVKAEDSHVVYG
-2778 GPLPETEYTN
+2778 
-2788 IDAKTIAVTPETK
+2788 
-2801 DYKYMVKVTTTNS
+2801 VKVITTNS
-2814 FYNEKMPS
+2814 FYNSQMPE
-2822 LVDFEYSEK
+2822 LADYGYSHE
-2831 NVNTILQ
+2831 NIDVVRQHVN
-2838 TVSVDVQAVAETPVN
+2838 VSVEADAATPVAGTP
-2853 NVDEWVY
+2853 EWVY
-2860 QSNPITLF
+2860 QRNPITLT
-2868 ATVTPTNNGEPS
+2868 ATVTPTDQGEPS
-2880 GHVEFYYGFA
+2880 GFVKFEYAVVSALELDDSGNPKVTDDLVWTEVVSDDENPTSKA
-2890 KDGSAEGDYSEVEWT
+2890 ELKPVDGT
-2905 AVKSDTESGTN
+2905 AYTDNTM
-2916 VAELVKTT
+2916 VAE
-2924 SGTDTDG
+2924 
-2931 VMVAQLTTSNLPV
+2931 LTTSNLPV
-2944 TADGTY
+2944 TEDGTY
-2950 SQLVIKAVYTGD
+2950 SVILIKATYQGD
-2962 QTYAKQDNIN
+2962 DAYAISDNIDGN
-2972 GTVSIS
+2972 SSIIAS
-2978 SDVVT
+2978 PVVR
-2983 VFSSKI
+2983 VFSSVAL
-2989 RQDVENI
+2989 QDKTNIENQVVTLGKNDEGVVTW
-2996 SNKVLTFSG
+2996 SNGSASG
-3005 NNWTSTTGVTG
+3005 TA
-3016 DLYDGVIITAK
+3016 YDGFLITGK
-3027 QLVSDGTKTVIT
+3027 DLVSDGTQTGIVLT
-3039 LNPVYTLDVID
+3039 DVYTLDVKD
-3050 RADAI
+3050 RALAI
-3055 FTDLSSIYT
+3055 FEDKADIYT
-3064 LTAGVDYTVE
+3064 MKLNVDYTVE
-3074 WQYCENYTAYKEYLD
+3074 WQYIENYQAYQDYVNGTDEG
-3089 DPATNDKNWMT
+3089 KNWQVVPNST
-3100 VDNASVSSDF
+3100 STDTCAID
-3110 CTVEQVQGY
+3110 QVQGY
-3119 AYRAVIKPCDTEKAQ
+3119 AFRAKITMLDTAKAKAAYEEFDNYGTTAVDGERVIYT
-3134 KSFLDNDEIYS
+3134 

-3201 DEVFTDNRNL
+3201 EEVFSDNRNL
-3211 VNGWTTFQWKNVA
+3211 VNGWTTFTWKNVK

-3304 QYFDED
+3304 QYFDKD

-3359 AKIYDGTNNVYVQN
+3359 AKIFDNTNNVYVQN

-3380 QDPSTGLP
+3380 LDASGLP
-3388 MGNDGLVEGDS
+3388 TGNTGLVEGDS
-3399 VYVDAKATVAANA
+3399 VYVNAEATVAANA

-3510 YTVVISMPESNY
+3510 YTVVISMPENNY
-3522 KGGLTTTLYIQKDV
+3522 KGGLTTTLYIKKDA
-3536 ATSRD
+3536 ATKRE
-3541 GDVVKIATS
+3541 GDVVKTATS

-3563 GTAKSVTVTTTK
+3563 GTEKSVTVTTTND
-3575 GTASVQY
+3575 ASYTVKY

-3587 QYTTTAP
+3587 KYTETAP
-3594 VNAGRYMV
+3594 INAGRYMV
-3602 KVTVEGQTYY
+3602 KVETAGQTYY

-3619 GEPQFTFTAETVDYD
+3619 GEPRFTFTAATENYD
-3634 GDRYNGSLN
+3634 GKRYDGSLN
-3643 LVETTGYDVLN
+3643 LVETTGYLSDSD
-3654 ADPTY
+3654 ATY

-3684 TVDTYVDSETSGAYG
+3684 TFDPYVDSETSGAYG

-3725 KIELQVTGDDIY
+3725 KIELQVIGDDIY

-3757 EYGKDSELR
+3757 EYGLDSELR

-3780 LLSNEDMSHVG
+3780 LLSNADMSHVG

-3971 SGEYPVTAEI
+3971 SGEYPVTAKI

-4001 SVVTPTQVD
+4001 SVVTPEQVE
-4010 AVYGEGYTAQQ
+4010 ATYGESF

-4086 TVTQKTLTFTVG
+4086 TVTKKTLTFTVG

-4140 NQVLDYQTR
+4140 NQVLDYQTS

-4163 SSRANANFAKLNDA
+4163 SSRAKANFAKLNDA
-4177 YLFSVEGAAN
+4177 YPFSVEGAAN

-4207 MEGAINDDAYI
+4207 MEGAIDDAAYI
-4218 ISGYTDSRNYAVT
+4218 IFGYTDSRNYAVT

-4290 LTVVGVTGSQTIT
+4290 LTVVEVTGSQTIA
-4303 GGSYTYTLK
+4303 GGNKTYTLK

-4320 EGGGDTIEVPVTVTN
+4320 EGGGDEIEVEVTVTN